1 MNKIGALI
9 LLLIVVWLGK
19 LSFDL
24 YFVKADQLNAL
35 NLSLNQQ
42 SQRVSALYDQLISM
56 QQFHEQSFQENPSL
70 TNTSQNRQS
79 KSNQPKNPNTQ
90 TSRSQQNQAQQ
101 NQAQQNQA
109 QQNSLQALNPTLAS
123 INASSFENQR
133 LNQDRLSYVK
143 DRLSLI
149 QAMLQQQRISM
160 ALSQIQNLKQ
170 KLGQE
175 QLLASSLN
183 STLIEALQRDQNTI
197 TQYSQQRSEHLSVL
211 QQQLQKIET
220 QLEPVALD
228 QASQSRSWSNWFKL
242 QRVDQV
248 QQPDLQQRALHY
260 KEMQLHLLLAQQAL
274 YAGQKA
280 FYRQQIATLAENLAV
295 YPDATSQSVLKSLKS
310 LDGIALNPAPQLS
323 AITLLGD
330 TP

>member
-24 YFVKADQLNAL
+24 YFVKADQVNAL

-42 SQRVSALYDQLISM
+42 SQRVSALYDQLVSM
-56 QQFHEQSFQENPSL
+56 RQFHEQSFQENPSL
-70 TNTSQNRQS
+70 TNSVKINTSQNSQS

-90 TSRSQQNQAQQ
+90 ISRS
-101 NQAQQNQA
+101 QQNQA

-183 STLIEALQRDQNTI
+183 SALIAALQRDQNTI

-248 QQPDLQQRALHY
+248 QQPDLQQPALHY
-260 KEMQLHLLLAQQAL
+260 KEMQLQLLLAQQAL

>member
-1 MNKIGALI
+1 MNKIGTLL

-19 LSFDL
+19 LSFDIYTL
-24 YFVKADQLNAL
+24 KNDQVNAL
-35 NLSLNQQ
+35 NLSLTQQNQ
-42 SQRVSALYDQLISM
+42 RISALYDQIVSL
-56 QQFHEQSFQENPSL
+56 QQAHKPILFEDLQGNGQSNSTQ
-70 TNTSQNRQS
+70 SQNA
-79 KSNQPKNPNTQ
+79 SNQ
-90 TSRSQQNQAQQ
+90 SQLNA
-101 NQAQQNQA
+101 
-109 QQNSLQALNPTLAS
+109 LQLLNPTLAS
-123 INASSFENQR
+123 VYASNFESQR

-149 QAMLQQQRISM
+149 QAMLQQQRISA

-260 KEMQLHLLLAQQAL
+260 KEMQLQLLLAQQAL

>member
-79 KSNQPKNPNTQ
+79 KSNPPKNPNTQ
-90 TSRSQQNQAQQ
+90 TSRS
-101 NQAQQNQA
+101 QQNQA

-197 TQYSQQRSEHLSVL
+197 SQYLQQRTEHLSIL

-220 QLEPVALD
+220 QLEPAPLD
-228 QASQSRSWSNWFKL
+228 QASQSKSWSNWFKL
-242 QRVDQV
+242 QRVEPS
-248 QQPDLQQRALHY
+248 QQPDLHQRALHY
-260 KEMQLHLLLAQQAL
+260 KEMQLQLLLAQQAL
-274 YAGQKA
+274 NTGQNA
-280 FYRQQIATLAENLAV
+280 FYRQQIATLAKNLAV
-295 YPDATSQSVLKSLKS
+295 YPDIASQSVLKSLQK

>member
-56 QQFHEQSFQENPSL
+56 QQFHEQTFQENPSL
-70 TNTSQNRQS
+70 TNTAKNNTSQNSQS

-90 TSRSQQNQAQQ
+90 TSRSQQ

-170 KLGQE
+170 KLAQE

-183 STLIEALQRDQNTI
+183 SALIAALQRDQNTI

-242 QRVDQV
+242 QRVEQG

-260 KEMQLHLLLAQQAL
+260 KEMQLQLLLAQQAL

-280 FYRQQIATLAENLAV
+280 FYRQQIATLVESLAV
-295 YPDATSQSVLKSLKS
+295 YPDATSQSVLKSLKN
-310 LDGIALNPAPQLS
+310 LDGIALNPPPQLS

>member
-101 NQAQQNQA
+101 NQAQQN
-109 QQNSLQALNPTLAS
+109 SLQALNPTLAS

-197 TQYSQQRSEHLSVL
+197 SQYLQQRTEHLSIL

-220 QLEPVALD
+220 QLEPAPLD
-228 QASQSRSWSNWFKL
+228 QASQSKSWSNWFKL
-242 QRVDQV
+242 QRVEPS
-248 QQPDLQQRALHY
+248 QQPDLHQRALHY
-260 KEMQLHLLLAQQAL
+260 KEMQLQLLLAQQAL

-295 YPDATSQSVLKSLKS
+295 YPDATSLSVLKSLKS

>member
-79 KSNQPKNPNTQ
+79 KSNPPKNPNTQ

-101 NQAQQNQA
+101 NQAQQN
-109 QQNSLQALNPTLAS
+109 SLQALNPALAS

-143 DRLSLI
+143 DRLNLI

-183 STLIEALQRDQNTI
+183 SALIAALQRDQNTI

-260 KEMQLHLLLAQQAL
+260 KEMQLQLLLAQQAL

-280 FYRQQIATLAENLAV
+280 FYRHQIATLAENLAV
-295 YPDATSQSVLKSLKS
+295 YPDATSQSVLKSLKN

>member
-24 YFVKADQLNAL
+24 YFVKADQVNAL

-42 SQRVSALYDQLISM
+42 SQRVSALYDQLVSM

-70 TNTSQNRQS
+70 TNTAKNNTSQNSQS

-90 TSRSQQNQAQQ
+90 QS
-101 NQAQQNQA
+101 QA

-183 STLIEALQRDQNTI
+183 SALIAALQRDQNTI

-228 QASQSRSWSNWFKL
+228 QVSQSRSWSNWFKL
-242 QRVDQV
+242 QRVEQV
-248 QQPDLQQRALHY
+248 QQPNLQQRALHY
-260 KEMQLHLLLAQQAL
+260 KEMQLQLLLAQQAL

-295 YPDATSQSVLKSLKS
+295 YPDATSHSVLKSLKN

>member
-101 NQAQQNQA
+101 N
-109 QQNSLQALNPTLAS
+109 SLQALNPTLAS
-123 INASSFENQR
+123 INASNFENQR

-183 STLIEALQRDQNTI
+183 SALIAALQRDQNTI

-260 KEMQLHLLLAQQAL
+260 KEMQLQLLLAQQAL

>member
-101 NQAQQNQA
+101 NQAQQN
-109 QQNSLQALNPTLAS
+109 SLQALNPTLAS

-183 STLIEALQRDQNTI
+183 SALIAALQRDQNTI

-220 QLEPVALD
+220 QLDPVALD
-228 QASQSRSWSNWFKL
+228 QASQSRTWSNWFKL
-242 QRVDQV
+242 QRVEPS
-248 QQPDLQQRALHY
+248 QQPDFQQRALHY
-260 KEMQLHLLLAQQAL
+260 KEMQLQLLLAQQAL

-295 YPDATSQSVLKSLKS
+295 YPDATSLSVLKSLQK

-330 TP
+330 TS

>member
-56 QQFHEQSFQENPSL
+56 QQFHEQTFQENPSL

-90 TSRSQQNQAQQ
+90 TSRSQQ

-170 KLGQE
+170 KLAQE

-183 STLIEALQRDQNTI
+183 SALIAALQRDQNTI

-248 QQPDLQQRALHY
+248 LQPDLQQRALHY
-260 KEMQLHLLLAQQAL
+260 KEMQLQLLLAQQAL

-295 YPDATSQSVLKSLKS
+295 YPDATSQSVLKSLKN

-323 AITLLGD
+323 SITLLGD
-330 TP
+330 TL

>member
-1 MNKIGALI
+1 MNKIVALI

-56 QQFHEQSFQENPSL
+56 QQFHEQTFQENPSL

-90 TSRSQQNQAQQ
+90 TSRSQQ

-170 KLGQE
+170 KLAQE

-183 STLIEALQRDQNTI
+183 SALIAALQRDQNTI

-260 KEMQLHLLLAQQAL
+260 KEMQLQLLLAQQAL

-280 FYRQQIATLAENLAV
+280 FYRQQITTLAENLAV
-295 YPDATSQSVLKSLKS
+295 YPDATSQSVLKSLKN

-323 AITLLGD
+323 SITLLGD

>member
-1 MNKIGALI
+1 MNKIGTLL

-19 LSFDL
+19 LSFDFYTL
-24 YFVKADQLNAL
+24 KNDQVNAL
-35 NLSLNQQ
+35 NLSLTQQNQ
-42 SQRVSALYDQLISM
+42 RISALYDQIVSL
-56 QQFHEQSFQENPSL
+56 QQAHKPILSEDLQGNGQSNSTQ
-70 TNTSQNRQS
+70 SQNA
-79 KSNQPKNPNTQ
+79 SNQ
-90 TSRSQQNQAQQ
+90 SQLNA
-101 NQAQQNQA
+101 
-109 QQNSLQALNPTLAS
+109 LQLLNPTLAS
-123 INASSFENQR
+123 VYASNFESQR

-143 DRLSLI
+143 DHLSLI
-149 QAMLQQQRISM
+149 QAMLQQQRISA

-242 QRVDQV
+242 QRVEPSH
-248 QQPDLQQRALHY
+248 QPDLQQRALHY
-260 KEMQLHLLLAQQAL
+260 KEMQLQLLLAQQAL